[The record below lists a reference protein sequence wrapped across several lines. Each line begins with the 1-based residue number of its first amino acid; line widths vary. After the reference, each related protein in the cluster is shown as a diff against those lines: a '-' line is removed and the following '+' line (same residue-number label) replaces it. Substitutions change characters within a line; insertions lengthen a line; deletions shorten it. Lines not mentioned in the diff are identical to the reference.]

1 MSLITYLTKI
11 HFADNVLAE
20 ALEAEIEALALRRP
34 MIVTD
39 GGVAAS
45 GLLERLTTG
54 LSARLDYITFTATPG
69 RAYEAECHAAA
80 DIYRA
85 EDCHGLIGFGGGSPI
100 DLAKVI
106 ALTATHDG
114 PLIRYAAHEG
124 GTTRIRDVLP
134 PVIAIPTTAGT
145 GSEVVGAATIMP
157 DDGPAFV
164 LRSLTSCPGR
174 PSATRPSPSTCPPT

>member
-1 MSLITYLTKI
+1 
-11 HFADNVLAE
+11 
-20 ALEAEIEALALRRP
+20 

-45 GLLERLTTG
+45 GLLERLTAG
-54 LSARLDYITFTATPG
+54 LPARLDPVVFTATPG

-80 DIYRA
+80 DVYRA

-114 PLIRYAAHEG
+114 PSPAMRPTRAAPPG
-124 GTTRIRDVLP
+124 SANVLP
-134 PVIAIPTTAGT
+134 PVIAIPTTAIAPVRK
-145 GSEVVGAATIMP
+145 S
-157 DDGPAFV
+157 
-164 LRSLTSCPGR
+164 
-174 PSATRPSPSTCPPT
+174 